1 MEIKSL
7 FFDNL
12 TIGQT
17 IFKNTFWLALGEGI
31 SKLLRA
37 ALLIY
42 AARALGAEEYGE
54 FSFALAF
61 IGLFAIFSALGLP
74 RIVVR
79 ELSRDKE
86 KEKELPS
93 IMSLRAF
100 MGFTAL
106 AMAVAGSFFVAQ
118 DSAIRQLIWILAVY
132 SFFDSFCGFINLFFQ
147 ARQKME
153 YESGSKILQAVFT
166 IIFGF
171 GAIFFFPSVKSLSYG
186 YLFASLVSLVSILL
200 FFHFRFHQLRFNL
213 NKNVWKQ
220 YLLMSWPLALAGAFA
235 AIYGQMDSV
244 MMGYWGLMQETGWYN
259 AAYRVLGAVF
269 IPFGLISTS
278 FFPALSRA
286 FKGSKDE
293 LQKTWNFQMGI
304 TIASALPLVAGGII
318 LAPKIIDFVY
328 GPAYVSSALAFQI
341 LIIMFSAL
349 FFYNPFYQ
357 ALLVHDQQKKF
368 FWVSL
373 LAAAINFFLNLILIP
388 KFSLYGAA
396 AASVVTAFSAL
407 FLYVLLAWRFTSIKI
422 FNLNFLLTAGLSVFS
437 TLIMYF
443 VISRPFIYNFSV
455 LISITIG
462 SLVYLFVF
470 FGLKFSVNHLYL
482 YDPKH

>member
-118 DSAIRQLIWILAVY
+118 DSAIRQL
-132 SFFDSFCGFINLFFQ
+132 
-147 ARQKME
+147 
-153 YESGSKILQAVFT
+153 
-166 IIFGF
+166 
-171 GAIFFFPSVKSLSYG
+171 
-186 YLFASLVSLVSILL
+186 
-200 FFHFRFHQLRFNL
+200 
-213 NKNVWKQ
+213 
-220 YLLMSWPLALAGAFA
+220 
-235 AIYGQMDSV
+235 
-244 MMGYWGLMQETGWYN
+244 
-259 AAYRVLGAVF
+259 
-269 IPFGLISTS
+269 
-278 FFPALSRA
+278 
-286 FKGSKDE
+286 
-293 LQKTWNFQMGI
+293 
-304 TIASALPLVAGGII
+304 
-318 LAPKIIDFVY
+318 
-328 GPAYVSSALAFQI
+328 
-341 LIIMFSAL
+341 
-349 FFYNPFYQ
+349 
-357 ALLVHDQQKKF
+357 
-368 FWVSL
+368 
-373 LAAAINFFLNLILIP
+373 
-388 KFSLYGAA
+388 
-396 AASVVTAFSAL
+396 
-407 FLYVLLAWRFTSIKI
+407 
-422 FNLNFLLTAGLSVFS
+422 
-437 TLIMYF
+437 
-443 VISRPFIYNFSV
+443 
-455 LISITIG
+455 
-462 SLVYLFVF
+462 
-470 FGLKFSVNHLYL
+470 
-482 YDPKH
+482 